1 MILSNIIY
9 YAYKMK
15 PIHFLLGFLLFCSC
29 QNRDGKINVVFIG
42 GDIINPSNNYVVLYD
57 PEDNVDTLFLSE
69 NNKFSHH
76 FTNFNPGIHSFVHGG
91 KHKSI
96 LLETNDSIMMH
107 INTHDFDGSLTYNG
121 IGAKKNNY
129 LIELLSK
136 LENENNENNDFYSQ
150 EPLIFHKTI
159 ETEISNNTEDLH
171 LFLKH
176 NPNSKLFKKIATS
189 SIKYHYFTSKELYP
203 YRHFGGNKISDFI
216 GLPSSF
222 YNFRKEIIYNDKDLK
237 DFYPYYNFLFPHINN
252 LAFEQLIAVNK
263 DFTLDTN
270 NLEYTDHKLVLI
282 DSLVTNSMI
291 KNNLLKYTTRNFISN
306 SKSIDKSYILYQS
319 FLDKSSNT
327 KDKLYIKNLFKNAQG
342 LQPGY
347 QLPAIEVIDNKNNNL
362 NINSM
367 FNKPTVIYFWD
378 NASRYHFENS
388 HIKVNTLS
396 KLFPTIDFISI
407 NINSMHTNVWKNMI
421 YTNQFNIENEY
432 RFTNPSFA
440 KKRLAINYIKKIIIV
455 DEKGVILNATANLF
469 DASFED
475 ILQLYK

>member
-1 MILSNIIY
+1 M
-9 YAYKMK
+9 
-15 PIHFLLGFLLFCSC
+15 
-29 QNRDGKINVVFIG
+29 
-42 GDIINPSNNYVVLYD
+42 
-57 PEDNVDTLFLSE
+57 
-69 NNKFSHH
+69 
-76 FTNFNPGIHSFVHGG
+76 
-91 KHKSI
+91 
-96 LLETNDSIMMH
+96 
-107 INTHDFDGSLTYNG
+107 
-121 IGAKKNNY
+121 
-129 LIELLSK
+129 SK
-136 LENENNENNDFYSQ
+136 VID
-150 EPLIFHKTI
+150 
-159 ETEISNNTEDLH
+159 
-171 LFLKH
+171 
-176 NPNSKLFKKIATS
+176 
-189 SIKYHYFTSKELYP
+189 KE
-203 YRHFGGNKISDFI
+203 
-216 GLPSSF
+216 
-222 YNFRKEIIYNDKDLK
+222 LK

-252 LAFEQLIAVNK
+252 LAIEQLIAVNTN
-263 DFTLDTN
+263 FTLDTN

-319 FLDKSSNT
+319 FLEKSSNT
-327 KDKLYIKNLFKNAQG
+327 KDKLYIKSLFKNAQG

-362 NINSM
+362 NINSI

-440 KKRLAINYIKKIIIV
+440 KKRLAINYIKKILIV
-455 DEKGVILNATANLF
+455 DQKGVILNATANLF

-475 ILQLYK
+475 ILKFYK

>member
-1 MILSNIIY
+1 MTKLTYGFFILLTFYCCQSNE
-9 YAYKMK
+9 M
-15 PIHFLLGFLLFCSC
+15 S
-29 QNRDGKINVVFIG
+29 NENVFIG
-42 GDIINPSNNYVVLYD
+42 GDIINPSNSYVTLYD
-57 PEDNVDTLFLSE
+57 PKGHVDTLYLNSD
-69 NNKFSHH
+69 NKFLHH
-76 FTNFNPGIHSFVHGG
+76 FTDFNKGIHSFVHGG
-91 KHKSI
+91 KHQSL
-96 LLETNDSIMMH
+96 LLEHSDSIMMH
-107 INTHDFDGSLTYNG
+107 INTNDFDGSLTFNG
-121 IGAKKNNY
+121 NGAKKNNY
-129 LIELLSK
+129 LIKLLSRLENQNSTNNNLYK
-136 LENENNENNDFYSQ
+136 LEPSDFH
-150 EPLIFHKTI
+150 ETI
-159 ETEISNNTEDLH
+159 ISEISKNSEDLN
-171 LFLKH
+171 LFLK
-176 NPNSKLFKKIATS
+176 NSPNSDLFVKIALST
-189 SIKYHYFTSKELYP
+189 IKYHYFTKKELYQH
-203 YRHFGGNKISDFI
+203 RHFGYNSSINSKKIPSDF
-216 GLPSSF
+216 
-222 YNFRKEIIYNDKDLK
+222 YEFRKEIIYNDKDLK

-252 LAFEQLIAVNK
+252 LAFEQLIAVNT

-270 NLEYTDHKLVLI
+270 NLEYTDFKLVLI

-347 QLPAIEVIDNKNNNL
+347 QLPAIEVIDNKNNKL
-362 NINSM
+362 NINSI

-440 KKRLAINYIKKIIIV
+440 KKRLAINYIKKILIV
-455 DEKGVILNATANLF
+455 DQKGVILNATANLF
-469 DASFED
+469 DTSFED
-475 ILQLYK
+475 ILKFYK